1 MLEKMRIPI
10 HVSHKMKNESHH
22 KKQPGQFSNRS
33 LARTVVFQL
42 LYLEDMNPDNPEEW
56 TSEYL
61 SEKLPDHDEILKFAR
76 QLKAGVQENRA
87 ELDEK
92 IGQKSKN
99 WSLARMAVTDRN
111 ILRLALYEM
120 TSLKTPKPVVI
131 NEAIQLADR
140 FGAAESPA
148 FVNGILDQFG
158 EEGTADEGCE
168 AGDEQQ
174 TEGSAAS

>member
-1 MLEKMRIPI
+1 
-10 HVSHKMKNESHH
+10 MKNESNH
-22 KKQPGQFSNRS
+22 KKQPSPFANRT

-42 LYLEDMNPDNPEEW
+42 LFLEDMNPDNPEEW

-76 QLKAGVQENRA
+76 QLKAGVQENQA

-99 WSLARMAVTDRN
+99 WSLARMSVTDRN

-120 TSLKTPKPVVI
+120 TYIKTPKPVVI
-131 NEAIQLADR
+131 NEAIELAKK
-140 FGAAESPA
+140 FGSAESTG
-148 FVNGILDQFG
+148 FVNGILDQFC
-158 EEGTADEGCE
+158 EEGTRGEG
-168 AGDEQQ
+168 
-174 TEGSAAS
+174 